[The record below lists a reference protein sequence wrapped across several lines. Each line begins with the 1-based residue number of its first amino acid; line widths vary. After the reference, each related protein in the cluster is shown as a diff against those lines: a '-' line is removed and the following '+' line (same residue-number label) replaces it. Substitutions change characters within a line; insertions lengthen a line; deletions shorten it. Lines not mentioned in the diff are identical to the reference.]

1 MKDLYNPSLFPLQ
14 EGINSDEYVIA
25 TYLVGGGAQSDLVAK
40 SAALAIEQSSGSW
53 FAVPGETEAVRA
65 RSAAKIIGIYSVPN
79 YELIAQTPKEETRYF
94 VLRCAYPWVN
104 FYDNIPLMLSSVIGN
119 ISSMPNLKLLDLE
132 FPEPFLKQ
140 FKGPKFGIPGLR
152 SLLNIPNR
160 PIVNN
165 MIKPC
170 TGITP
175 QEGAELFYNAAVGG
189 TDWIKDDE
197 LIAGSPSFS
206 PLEERVKA
214 YMAAAK
220 RADAEKGEMTL
231 FTVNVTDEV
240 VRLRDNAYRAIEA
253 GANAIMV
260 NVFGTGYSGLRM
272 LAEDPNIN
280 VPICVHT
287 CFGGAQTVSP
297 NQGMSTEVAQKL
309 IRICGG
315 DMSLNVAPSAKFN
328 ALKEKFV
335 RTWHVGYSPMYHIK
349 QTFTHIGGGV
359 TPGMVPY
366 LMDNLGTDIIIGVG
380 AGIHGHPMGP
390 KAGAMAF
397 RQVIDAVM
405 AGVDINEAAKNHP
418 ELAAAIKTWG
428 IYGVDDYDKLYDIES

>member
-1 MKDLYNPSLFPLQ
+1 MKELYNPSIFPLW
-14 EGINSDEYVIA
+14 EGINSEDYIIA
-25 TYLVGGGAQSDLVAK
+25 TYMVAGGPQADLVAK

-53 FAVPGETEAVRA
+53 FAVPGETEEVRA

-79 YELIAQTPKEETRYF
+79 YELIAQLPKDQPRYF
-94 VLRCAYPWVN
+94 VLRCAYPWIN

-132 FPEPFLKQ
+132 FPESYLKQ
-140 FKGPKFGIPGLR
+140 FKGPKFGISGLR
-152 SLLNIPNR
+152 KLMNIPER
-160 PIVNN
+160 PLLNN

-175 QEGAELFYNAAVGG
+175 AEGAELFYNAAAGG

-197 LIAGSPSFS
+197 LIAGSPAFS
-206 PLEERVKA
+206 QLEERVKK
-214 YMAAAK
+214 YMEAAK
-220 RADAEKGEMTL
+220 RADQEKGEMTL
-231 FTVNVTDEV
+231 FTANVTDEV

-260 NVFGTGYSGLRM
+260 NVFGIGFSGLRM

-287 CFGGAQTVSP
+287 CYGGAQTVAP
-297 NQGMSTEVAQKL
+297 NQGMSTEIAQKL
-309 IRICGG
+309 IRLCGG

-328 ALKEKFV
+328 ALQEKFV
-335 RTWHVGYSPMYHIK
+335 RTWQIGCAKMAHIK
-349 QTFTHIGGGV
+349 QTFSLVGGGV

-366 LMDNLGTDIIIGVG
+366 LMNTLGNDIIIGVG
-380 AGIHGHPMGP
+380 AGIHGHSMGP
-390 KAGAMAF
+390 KAGAIAF
-397 RQVIDAVM
+397 RQSIDATM
-405 AGVDINEAAKNHP
+405 KGIELTEAAKTQP

-428 IYGVDDYDKLYDIES
+428 IYGVDDYNKLYDIEA

>member
-1 MKDLYNPSLFPLQ
+1 MKELYNPSLFPLW
-14 EGINSDEYVIA
+14 EGINSEDYVIA
-25 TYLVGGGAQSDLVAK
+25 TYMVAGGSQADLVAK

-65 RSAAKIIGIYSVPN
+65 RSAAKVIGIYSVPN
-79 YELIAQTPKEETRYF
+79 YELIAQLPKDQPRYY
-94 VLRCAYPWVN
+94 VLRCAFPWIN

-132 FPEPFLKQ
+132 FPESFLKQ
-140 FKGPKFGIPGLR
+140 FKGPKFGISGLR
-152 SLLNIPNR
+152 ELMNIPER
-160 PIVNN
+160 PILNN

-170 TGITP
+170 TGISP
-175 QEGAELFYNAAVGG
+175 SEGAELFYNAAVGG

-197 LIAGSPSFS
+197 LIAGSPAFS

-214 YMAAAK
+214 YMEAAK
-220 RADAEKGEMTL
+220 RADKEKGEMTL

-260 NVFGTGYSGLRM
+260 NVFGTGFSGLRM

-280 VPICVHT
+280 VPVCVHT
-287 CFGGAQTVSP
+287 CYGGAQTVSP

-335 RTWHVGYSPMYHIK
+335 RTFHVGYSKMYHLK

-366 LMDNLGTDIIIGVG
+366 LMDNLGNDIIIGVG
-380 AGIHGHPMGP
+380 AGIHGHSMGP
-390 KAGAMAF
+390 KAGAIAF
-397 RQVIDAVM
+397 RQSIDATM
-405 AGVDINEAAKNHP
+405 KGIDLTEAAKTQP

-428 IYGVDDYDKLYDIES
+428 IYGVDDYNKLYDLEA